1 MSRIA
6 VKVTENSYWAV
17 VFPAKPVFFPFSIV
31 KMRDLDRI
39 DLKMLDILQR
49 EGRISVTELAE
60 RVNLSATPCSDRL
73 KRMEREGVITGY
85 HARVNPAALG
95 KNLLVF
101 LEIKLSAKSG
111 DVFDKVKKELMYVP
125 EVMECH
131 LVSGDFDYLVKARLT
146 EMNEYRRLL
155 GEILKRLPASAESR
169 SYVVMEEIKETLFL
183 PVDR

>member
-1 MSRIA
+1 
-6 VKVTENSYWAV
+6 
-17 VFPAKPVFFPFSIV
+17 
-31 KMRDLDRI
+31 MRELDRL
-39 DLKMLDILQR
+39 DLKILDILQR
-49 EGRISVTELAE
+49 EGRIPVTELAE
-60 RVNLSATPCSDRL
+60 RVNRHPCSDRI

-111 DVFDKVKKELMYVP
+111 DVFDKVKQELLYVP

-131 LVSGDFDYLVKARLT
+131 LVSGEFDYLVKARLS

-155 GEILKRLPASAESR
+155 GEILKRLPASAESH
-169 SYVVMEEIKETLFL
+169 SYIVMEEIKESLYL

>member
-1 MSRIA
+1 MIA
-6 VKVTENSYWAV
+6 KSE
-17 VFPAKPVFFPFSIV
+17 
-31 KMRDLDRI
+31 MRDLDRI
-39 DLKMLDILQR
+39 DLKILEILQR
-49 EGRISVTELAE
+49 EGRISVTELAD
-60 RVNLSATPCSDRL
+60 RVSLSATPCSDRI

-111 DVFDKVKKELMYVP
+111 DVFDKVKKELLYVP

-169 SYVVMEEIKETLFL
+169 SYVVMEEIKESLFL

>member
-1 MSRIA
+1 
-6 VKVTENSYWAV
+6 
-17 VFPAKPVFFPFSIV
+17 
-31 KMRDLDRI
+31 MRDLDRI
-39 DLKMLDILQR
+39 DLKILDILQR

-60 RVNLSATPCSDRL
+60 RVSLSATPCSDRI
-73 KRMEREGVITGY
+73 KRMEREGVISGY

-111 DVFDKVKKELMYVP
+111 DKVKKELLYVP

>member
-1 MSRIA
+1 
-6 VKVTENSYWAV
+6 
-17 VFPAKPVFFPFSIV
+17 
-31 KMRDLDRI
+31 MRELDRI
-39 DLKMLDILQR
+39 DLKILEILQR
-49 EGRISVTELAE
+49 EGRISVTDLAE
-60 RVNLSATPCSDRL
+60 RVSLSATPCSDRV

-111 DVFDKVKKELMYVP
+111 DVFDKVKKELLYVP

-131 LVSGDFDYLVKARLT
+131 LVSDDFDYLVKARLT

-169 SYVVMEEIKETLFL
+169 SYVVMEEIKETLYL

>member
-1 MSRIA
+1 
-6 VKVTENSYWAV
+6 
-17 VFPAKPVFFPFSIV
+17 
-31 KMRDLDRI
+31 MRDLDRI
-39 DLKMLDILQR
+39 DLKILDILQR
-49 EGRISVTELAE
+49 EGRISVTELAD
-60 RVNLSATPCSDRL
+60 RVSLSATPCSDRV

-85 HARVNPAALG
+85 HARVNPTALG

-111 DVFDKVKKELMYVP
+111 DVFDKVKKELLYVP

-169 SYVVMEEIKETLFL
+169 SYVVMEEIKETLYL

>member
-1 MSRIA
+1 LLWQSFFSGTPSFLIA
-6 VKVTENSYWAV
+6 KSE
-17 VFPAKPVFFPFSIV
+17 
-31 KMRDLDRI
+31 MRELDRI
-39 DLKMLDILQR
+39 DLKILEILQR
-49 EGRISVTELAE
+49 EGRISVTDLAE
-60 RVNLSATPCSDRL
+60 RVSLSATPCSDRV

-111 DVFDKVKKELMYVP
+111 DVFDKVKKELLYVP

-169 SYVVMEEIKETLFL
+169 SYVVMEEIKETLYL

>member
-1 MSRIA
+1 MCI
-6 VKVTENSYWAV
+6 
-17 VFPAKPVFFPFSIV
+17 
-31 KMRDLDRI
+31 RDR
-39 DLKMLDILQR
+39 R
-49 EGRISVTELAE
+49 EGRISVTELAD
-60 RVNLSATPCSDRL
+60 RVSLSATPCSDRV

-111 DVFDKVKKELMYVP
+111 DVFDKVKKELLYVP

-169 SYVVMEEIKETLFL
+169 SYVVMEEIKETLYL

>member
-1 MSRIA
+1 
-6 VKVTENSYWAV
+6 
-17 VFPAKPVFFPFSIV
+17 
-31 KMRDLDRI
+31 MRDLDRI
-39 DLKMLDILQR
+39 DLKILEILQR
-49 EGRISVTELAE
+49 EGRISVTDLAE
-60 RVNLSATPCSDRL
+60 RVSLSATPCSDRV

-111 DVFDKVKKELMYVP
+111 DVFDKVKQELLYVP

-169 SYVVMEEIKETLFL
+169 SYIVMEEIKETLYL